1 MSRDATPGRVHA
13 LGIAFLDL
21 GTWYGFWFWH
31 HCLRDVWGWR
41 PCKKTYSS
49 YVLHA
54 LFVRTKLKVSFLET
68 GLRSPLVFQIAITVY
83 VQMLCELP
91 TSWTSWIN
99 TPSTWDL
106 TVAQVLW
113 VVVLHPSLAVV
124 ERSLAWT
131 VNMGESWWNTLPSSL
146 SPWNMRSIAW
156 RVDTVVA

>member
-31 HCLRDVWGWR
+31 HCLRDVWGWK

-54 LFVRTKLKVSFLET
+54 LLVRTKLKVSFLET
-68 GLRSPLVFQIAITVY
+68 GLRSPLLEVAKKQLRPDGLRVTNKLDQQNHPLEIY
-83 VQMLCELP
+83 LCCLP
-91 TSWTSWIN
+91 
-99 TPSTWDL
+99 
-106 TVAQVLW
+106 QVLW